1 MDVAAML
8 QHYQRPPAAAVQIA
22 GGMPAQRQQHLQHM
36 PPQPQQHERKGPAT
50 PLAPAPVPPPA
61 ATRTQAPMA
70 PYPRGAQAQTQAD
83 FDVEAV
89 ALSAIGGAGMAGMGI
104 DEDGIM
110 AMALGTLE
118 PPHQDW
124 NMSQA
129 SMATSNYHHHHHHH
143 HPAQPYAGYEPFQA
157 AGVASAAYSP
167 PYETRGFG
175 SDTTAY
181 DDAGSAAGSRLFE
194 RWAGQGLG
202 GGPASS
208 RLTSFVGGDGA
219 QAGGY
224 ANAGA
229 NGYGANSA
237 YNGFPEADGSSTNH
251 EPPHMPLGRGA
262 RRLMH

>member
-1 MDVAAML
+1 
-8 QHYQRPPAAAVQIA
+8 
-22 GGMPAQRQQHLQHM
+22 M
-36 PPQPQQHERKGPAT
+36 PPQTQQHQRKA
-50 PLAPAPVPPPA
+50 PLAPEPVPPPA

-70 PYPRGAQAQTQAD
+70 AYPRGAQAQAQAE

-110 AMALGTLE
+110 AMALGTLD
-118 PPHQDW
+118 PPHLEHQDW

-129 SMATSNYHHHHHHH
+129 SMPTSNYHHHA
-143 HPAQPYAGYEPFQA
+143 AQPYAGYEPFQA

-167 PYETRGFG
+167 PYETPGFG